1 MALDRPPGAGSA
13 SRLGNY
19 ELLKELSGGGIGST
33 WLARASSDE
42 GEAKSTP
49 PVTIL
54 RIYRH
59 LTKRAET
66 ADSILREAGMAQ
78 QIRFPN
84 VLSVIDAR
92 TADGEVFIVSEY
104 VEGEPLGALVP
115 LAGAEGL
122 PPPVSLRV
130 AVDVLRALASAH
142 TAQPAPL
149 VHGELSPT
157 HVSVGIDGV
166 TRVGG
171 LGVARAI
178 AGLAPMGTRNPD
190 RLAYAA
196 PERVKAMAA
205 HAEAPLD
212 PRADLFSV
220 GVVLWELL
228 ARQRL
233 FSSKLEAAVIQKVQ
247 TAPIPPLSGLA
258 GGAIPAEVAAV
269 VQTALERD
277 PARRFESASAML
289 AALEAAGAG
298 RIAGDDD
305 VAAAVNKLAGK
316 TIEPRRTMIAAAMAS
331 PAAAPGSRPPPR
343 ARGMT
348 LVGVAIP
355 AADGALAPG
364 GDSPRHAITAPS
376 PRARAIP
383 ATPGAPPVAAGGAVA
398 AGQVRPSSGA
408 TAPKDAAAP
417 KNGLAARPAAGAGA
431 SNGAGPA
438 GAEAAHAS
446 IDTGWGSVDDAPA
459 LPKPRPPAQTLPR
472 IEVPGEGTADRAPA
486 AASLGRAAATGTAT
500 AKEQPPARPAVP
512 RPADPGDTLVAA
524 RATPTPAEGT
534 VPKRP
539 TPIPGAPSPR
549 PPRPPPPPRAAAQPE
564 AHGKVAAAAPAAVGP
579 AITPSPPTPRVPV
592 PPPAPPAAAARRTP
606 VVPAVTPAPPRAA
619 AAPAAPATSRVPMA
633 PAAPS
638 PPATPPP
645 PAALAPAAPP
655 GAPQPPPAAAP
666 ASATSPAIPIAAKT
680 PPPPPAALAPA
691 ASTAAAQET
700 ARGSGP
706 ASTSSRT
713 IATPTGAQTKLWG
726 RAASAVDRLGP
737 GSTLGRYEIL
747 MPVAKGGMAAVWAA
761 RLQGTRG
768 FRKIV
773 AIKTMLPDVSD
784 DPDFE
789 SMFLDEAR
797 VAARI
802 RHPNVVEILDLGEED
817 DVLYIVMEWVDGET
831 AGTLQKAAKRLG
843 GIPQRIVLRIAS
855 QICAGLHNAHELRDD
870 SGVLL
875 DLVHRDI
882 SPANVL
888 ISTAGFVKIVDFGVA
903 KSKGRLHVTRA
914 GGIVKGKTPYLSPE
928 QLGGLPIDRRS
939 DIFSLGALLYVLTTG
954 LHPFRAETELATIEN
969 ITIRNPLPPR
979 ELNGAI
985 HPELDR
991 IILKALEK
999 DPESRFSTCAEM
1011 QRSIDQVASTLG
1023 EPTTDEDVAAFVRQA
1038 IGEIQAKRAQELR
1051 DAIVAVDAGAAVN
1064 SERRPGA
1071 SPESHAALADVGVGS
1086 REGGPAAAAASAA
1099 AGSPAATAAPAGVGL
1114 SSSGA
1119 APSPIAAKEEEV
1131 PISLEPISLEEIAVP
1146 AQPAETP
1153 PRLIIAPSLQADI
1166 PPGEPVAPVSPRPA
1180 AREGKPLGSSA
1191 KRILPAAGMP
1201 VTKVLAEADP
1211 PSSRAAALRER
1222 LARSSRSLANDVGE
1236 VTAVDRSYETGQR
1249 RKRLQLIV
1257 AGAAMFCVAL
1267 GAVALVARSGDERS
1281 RPEIGKA
1288 RVDALPAPAA
1298 ADTTSAAAAAEAVP
1312 ASPVSPVDPPPA
1324 AQPPSPPAPEPS
1336 ATPSTTP
1343 PEATPTAS
1351 ATPLAAAPAPSET
1364 AKAPVAATSQPIA
1377 APQAS
1382 RPPSTSRPRT
1392 TSTATKAAPKPAPAA
1407 KPTPKKKYNPSG
1419 I

>member
-19 ELLKELSGGGIGST
+19 ELLRELSGGGIGST

-42 GEAKSTP
+42 GEAKSAP

-78 QIRFPN
+78 QVRFPN
-84 VLSVIDAR
+84 VLSVLDAR
-92 TADGEVFIVSEY
+92 IADGEVFIVSEY

-122 PPPVSLRV
+122 PPPVSLRI
-130 AVDVLRALASAH
+130 AIDVLRALASAH

-149 VHGELSPT
+149 VHGELNPT

-247 TAPIPPLSGLA
+247 SAPIPQLAGLA
-258 GGAIPAEVAAV
+258 GGAVPAEVVDV
-269 VQTALERD
+269 VQAALERD

-298 RIAGDDD
+298 RIAGDED
-305 VAAAVNKLAGK
+305 VAAAVSRLAGK

-331 PAAAPGSRPPPR
+331 PAGADEPRPPPR

-355 AADGALAPG
+355 AADGALSPR
-364 GDSPRHAITAPS
+364 GDSPRQAITAPS
-376 PRARAIP
+376 PRARG
-383 ATPGAPPVAAGGAVA
+383 ATPGAPPVAAGGAIA
-398 AGQVRPSSGA
+398 ASQVRPTSGA
-408 TAPKDAAAP
+408 TATKDAAAP
-417 KNGLAARPAAGAGA
+417 KNGLTAKPAAGAGA

-438 GAEAAHAS
+438 GADAAHAS
-446 IDTGWGSVDDAPA
+446 VDTGWGSVDEVPA
-459 LPKPRPPAQTLPR
+459 RDLPGPRRPAQTLPR
-472 IEVPGEGTADRAPA
+472 IEPSGQGTEDRAA
-486 AASLGRAAATGTAT
+486 GGASTERAAATGAAT
-500 AKEQPPARPAVP
+500 AKEQPPARPAAP
-512 RPADPGDTLVAA
+512 RPGDLGDPVGAA

-534 VPKRP
+534 APKPP
-539 TPIPGAPSPR
+539 TPALGGPSPR
-549 PPRPPPPPRAAAQPE
+549 PPRPPPPARAASPAQPE
-564 AHGKVAAAAPAAVGP
+564 THGKVAAAAPAAVVP
-579 AITPSPPTPRVPV
+579 AFAPSPPTPRVPV
-592 PPPAPPAAAARRTP
+592 PPPAAATRRTP
-606 VVPAVTPAPPRAA
+606 VVPAMTPAPRAAATPAPPLATATSRAPVTPSA
-619 AAPAAPATSRVPMA
+619 PLPPAAPA
-633 PAAPS
+633 PAASAEPS
-638 PPATPPP
+638 QPLPPV
-645 PAALAPAAPP
+645 
-655 GAPQPPPAAAP
+655 AP
-666 ASATSPAIPIAAKT
+666 ASATAPAIPVAAKT
-680 PPPPPAALAPA
+680 PPPPPAAAAPPGGAPA
-691 ASTAAAQET
+691 VAATQEG
-700 ARGSGP
+700 ARGNGP

-713 IATPTGAQTKLWG
+713 VATPTGMQGPNKLWG
-726 RAASAVDRLGP
+726 RAASAVDQLGP

-969 ITIRNPLPPR
+969 ITIKNPLPPR

-1011 QRSIDQVASTLG
+1011 QRAIDQVASTLG

-1038 IGEIQAKRAQELR
+1038 IGEIQSKRAQELR
-1051 DAIVAVDAGAAVN
+1051 DAIAAVDAGAAVN

-1071 SPESHAALADVGVGS
+1071 SLEGHAALADVGAGS
-1086 REGGPAAAAASAA
+1086 REGAPAAA
-1099 AGSPAATAAPAGVGL
+1099 AGSPPAAAAPAGAGPA
-1114 SSSGA
+1114 SSGA
-1119 APSPIAAKEEEV
+1119 AASTTAEKDEEPPV
-1131 PISLEPISLEEIAVP
+1131 SLEPISFEEIAVP
-1146 AQPAETP
+1146 AQPAGVP
-1153 PRLIIAPSLQADI
+1153 PRLIIAPALQADVA
-1166 PPGEPVAPVSPRPA
+1166 PGEPAEPVSPRPT
-1180 AREGKPLGSSA
+1180 AREGKPLGPSA
-1191 KRILPAAGMP
+1191 KRILPAAGVP
-1201 VTKVLAEADP
+1201 ATKVLAPADP
-1211 PSSRAAALRER
+1211 PASRAAALSER
-1222 LARSSRSLANDVGE
+1222 LARRGSRSLANDVGE
-1236 VTAVDRSYETGQR
+1236 VTAVDRSFETAER

-1267 GAVALVARSGDERS
+1267 GAVALVVRGGDERS

-1288 RVDALPAPAA
+1288 RVDALPAAAA
-1298 ADTTSAAAAAEAVP
+1298 ADTTAAAAAAEAVP
-1312 ASPVSPVDPPPA
+1312 AAPVSPAEPQAAEPA
-1324 AQPPSPPAPEPS
+1324 SPPAPE
-1336 ATPSTTP
+1336 
-1343 PEATPTAS
+1343 AS
-1351 ATPLAAAPAPSET
+1351 ATPPEAAPAPSPTPPAAEPAPSQT
-1364 AKAPVAATSQPIA
+1364 AKAAAAATAQPIA

-1382 RPPSTSRPRT
+1382 PPPSTTRPRT
-1392 TSTATKAAPKPAPAA
+1392 TSTPAKPAPKPATTG

>member
-19 ELLKELSGGGIGST
+19 ELLRELSGGGIGST

-42 GEAKSTP
+42 GEAKSAP

-59 LTKRAET
+59 LTKKAET
-66 ADSILREAGMAQ
+66 TDSILREAGMAQ
-78 QIRFPN
+78 QVRFPN
-84 VLSVIDAR
+84 VLSVLDAR
-92 TADGEVFIVSEY
+92 IADGEVFIVSEY

-122 PPPVSLRV
+122 PPPVSLRI
-130 AVDVLRALASAH
+130 AIDVLRALASAH

-149 VHGELSPT
+149 VHGELNPT
-157 HVSVGIDGV
+157 HISVGIDGV

-190 RLAYAA
+190 RLGYAA

-205 HAEAPLD
+205 HAEAPLE

-247 TAPIPPLSGLA
+247 SAPIPALAGLA
-258 GGAIPAEVAAV
+258 GGAVPAEVVDV

-298 RIAGDDD
+298 RIAGDED
-305 VAAAVNKLAGK
+305 VAAAVSRLAGK

-331 PAAAPGSRPPPR
+331 PAGADGSRPPPR

-355 AADGALAPG
+355 AADGALSPR
-364 GDSPRHAITAPS
+364 GDSPRQAITAPS
-376 PRARAIP
+376 PRARANP
-383 ATPGAPPVAAGGAVA
+383 ATPGAPPVAAGGAIA
-398 AGQVRPSSGA
+398 ASQVRPTSGA
-408 TAPKDAAAP
+408 TATKDAAAP
-417 KNGLAARPAAGAGA
+417 KNGLAAKPVAGAGA

-438 GAEAAHAS
+438 GTDAAHTS
-446 IDTGWGSVDDAPA
+446 IDTGWGSVDEVAARDLPGPRRPA
-459 LPKPRPPAQTLPR
+459 ETLPR
-472 IEVPGEGTADRAPA
+472 IELSGQGTEDRAA
-486 AASLGRAAATGTAT
+486 AGTSTERAAATGAAT
-500 AKEQPPARPAVP
+500 AKEQPPARPVAP
-512 RPADPGDTLVAA
+512 RPGDPGDPLVGA

-534 VPKRP
+534 APKPP
-539 TPIPGAPSPR
+539 TPAAGGASPR
-549 PPRPPPPPRAAAQPE
+549 PPRPPPPARAASPAQPE
-564 AHGKVAAAAPAAVGP
+564 THGKVTAAAPAAVVP
-579 AITPSPPTPRVPV
+579 ALAPSPPTPRVPV
-592 PPPAPPAAAARRTP
+592 PPPAPPAAATRRTP
-606 VVPAVTPAPPRAA
+606 VVPAVTPAPRAA
-619 AAPAAPATSRVPMA
+619 ATPAPPPAKTASRAPVTPAAPLPPAAHAPAASAE
-633 PAAPS
+633 PS
-638 PPATPPP
+638 QPLPP
-645 PAALAPAAPP
+645 
-655 GAPQPPPAAAP
+655 AAP
-666 ASATSPAIPIAAKT
+666 ASATAPAIPVAAKT
-680 PPPPPAALAPA
+680 PPPPPAAAAPPGRAPA
-691 ASTAAAQET
+691 VASTQES
-700 ARGSGP
+700 ARGNGP

-713 IATPTGAQTKLWG
+713 VATPTGMQGPNKLWG
-726 RAASAVDRLGP
+726 RAASAVDQLGP

-969 ITIRNPLPPR
+969 ITIKNPLPPR

-1011 QRSIDQVASTLG
+1011 QRAIDQVASTLG

-1051 DAIVAVDAGAAVN
+1051 DAIAAVDAGAAVN
-1064 SERRPGA
+1064 SERRPAA
-1071 SPESHAALADVGVGS
+1071 SLEGHAALADVGVGS
-1086 REGGPAAAAASAA
+1086 HEGGPAAAAP
-1099 AGSPAATAAPAGVGL
+1099 SPAAAAPASAGPA
-1114 SSSGA
+1114 SSRGA
-1119 APSPIAAKEEEV
+1119 ASPIAEKDEEPPV
-1131 PISLEPISLEEIAVP
+1131 SLEPISFEEIAVS
-1146 AQPAETP
+1146 AQPAEVP
-1153 PRLIIAPSLQADI
+1153 PRLIIAPALQVDVT
-1166 PPGEPVAPVSPRPA
+1166 PGELAEPVSPRLA

-1191 KRILPAAGMP
+1191 KRILPAAGVP
-1201 VTKVLAEADP
+1201 PTKVLAAADP
-1211 PSSRAAALRER
+1211 PASRAAALSER
-1222 LARSSRSLANDVGE
+1222 LRGGSRSLAHDVGE
-1236 VTAVDRSYETGQR
+1236 VTAVDRSFETGER

-1267 GAVALVARSGDERS
+1267 GAVALVVRGGDERS

-1288 RVDALPAPAA
+1288 RVDALPAAAA
-1298 ADTTSAAAAAEAVP
+1298 ADTTATAAAAEPVP
-1312 ASPVSPVDPPPA
+1312 AAPVPPA
-1324 AQPPSPPAPEPS
+1324 EPQTAQPASPPAPE
-1336 ATPSTTP
+1336 
-1343 PEATPTAS
+1343 AS
-1351 ATPLAAAPAPSET
+1351 ATPPEAAPAPSPTPPAAEPTPSQT
-1364 AKAPVAATSQPIA
+1364 AKAPAAAAAQPIA

-1382 RPPSTSRPRT
+1382 RPPSTARPRT
-1392 TSTATKAAPKPAPAA
+1392 TSTPAKPAPKPATTG

>member
-19 ELLKELSGGGIGST
+19 ELLRELSGGGIGST
-33 WLARASSDE
+33 WLARASSDD
-42 GEAKSTP
+42 GEAKSAP

-59 LTKRAET
+59 LTKKAET

-78 QIRFPN
+78 QVRFPN
-84 VLSVIDAR
+84 VLSVLDAR

-104 VEGEPLGALVP
+104 VEGEPLGALVSA
-115 LAGAEGL
+115 AGAEGL
-122 PPPVSLRV
+122 PPPVSLRI
-130 AVDVLRALASAH
+130 AIDALRALASAH
-142 TAQPAPL
+142 AAQPAPL
-149 VHGELSPT
+149 VHGELNPT

-220 GVVLWELL
+220 GVILWELL

-247 TAPIPPLSGLA
+247 SAPIPPLAGLA
-258 GGAIPAEVAAV
+258 GGAVPAEVVDV

-305 VAAAVNKLAGK
+305 VAAAVSRLAGK

-331 PAAAPGSRPPPR
+331 PAGADGSRPPPR

-355 AADGALAPG
+355 AADGAL
-364 GDSPRHAITAPS
+364 SPRGDGPRQAITAPT
-376 PRARAIP
+376 PRART
-383 ATPGAPPVAAGGAVA
+383 ATPGAPPVAAAGALA
-398 AGQVRPSSGA
+398 ASQVRP
-408 TAPKDAAAP
+408 TAAKDAAAP
-417 KNGLAARPAAGAGA
+417 KNGLAAKPAAGAGA

-438 GAEAAHAS
+438 GTDAAHAS
-446 IDTGWGSVDDAPA
+446 IDTEWGSVDDVPA
-459 LPKPRPPAQTLPR
+459 RDLPGPRRPAATLPR
-472 IEVPGEGTADRAPA
+472 IELSGQGTEDRA
-486 AASLGRAAATGTAT
+486 ASGASPERAAATGAAT
-500 AKEQPPARPAVP
+500 AKEQPPARPAAP
-512 RPADPGDTLVAA
+512 RPGEPGDALAAA

-534 VPKRP
+534 VPKPP
-539 TPIPGAPSPR
+539 TPAPGGPSPR
-549 PPRPPPPPRAAAQPE
+549 PPRPPPPARAASPAQPE

-579 AITPSPPTPRVPV
+579 ALAPSPPTPRVPV
-592 PPPAPPAAAARRTP
+592 PPPGPPAAATRRTP
-606 VVPAVTPAPPRAA
+606 VVPAVTPAPRAA
-619 AAPAAPATSRVPMA
+619 
-633 PAAPS
+633 
-638 PPATPPP
+638 ATPPP
-645 PAALAPAAPP
+645 PPVKTTSRAPVTPSAPLPPAAPAPAASPEPSQPLPP
-655 GAPQPPPAAAP
+655 AAP
-666 ASATSPAIPIAAKT
+666 ASATAPAIPVPAKT
-680 PPPPPAALAPA
+680 PPPPPVAAALPGGAPA
-691 ASTAAAQET
+691 TQES
-700 ARGSGP
+700 ARGNGP
-706 ASTSSRT
+706 ASTATRT
-713 IATPTGAQTKLWG
+713 IPTPTGVQGQTKLWG
-726 RAASAVDRLGP
+726 RVASAVDQLGP

-954 LHPFRAETELATIEN
+954 LHPFRAETDLATIEN
-969 ITIRNPLPPR
+969 ITIKNPLPPR

-1011 QRSIDQVASTLG
+1011 QRAIDQVASTLG

-1038 IGEIQAKRAQELR
+1038 IGEIQSKRAQELR
-1051 DAIVAVDAGAAVN
+1051 DAIAAVDAGAAVN
-1064 SERRPGA
+1064 SERRPAA
-1071 SPESHAALADVGVGS
+1071 SLEGHAAPADVGVGS
-1086 REGGPAAAAASAA
+1086 HEGGPAAAAASP
-1099 AGSPAATAAPAGVGL
+1099 PAAAAPAGAGPA
-1114 SSSGA
+1114 SSRGA
-1119 APSPIAAKEEEV
+1119 ASPIAEEEPPV
-1131 PISLEPISLEEIAVP
+1131 SLEPISFEEIAVP
-1146 AQPAETP
+1146 AQPAEAP
-1153 PRLIIAPSLQADI
+1153 PRLIIAPALQPD
-1166 PPGEPVAPVSPRPA
+1166 GEPAEPVSPRPA
-1180 AREGKPLGSSA
+1180 AREGKPLGPSA
-1191 KRILPAAGMP
+1191 KRILPAAGVP
-1201 VTKVLAEADP
+1201 ATKVLAAADP
-1211 PSSRAAALRER
+1211 PASRAAALSER
-1222 LARSSRSLANDVGE
+1222 LARRGSRSLANDVGE
-1236 VTAVDRSYETGQR
+1236 VTAVDRSFETGQR

-1267 GAVALVARSGDERS
+1267 GAVALVVRGGDERS
-1281 RPEIGKA
+1281 RPEVGKA
-1288 RVDALPAPAA
+1288 RVDALPAA
-1298 ADTTSAAAAAEAVP
+1298 TSAATTATAAAAEAVP
-1312 ASPVSPVDPPPA
+1312 APPASPVEPPQT
-1324 AQPPSPPAPEPS
+1324 AQPASPPAPE
-1336 ATPSTTP
+1336 
-1343 PEATPTAS
+1343 AS
-1351 ATPLAAAPAPSET
+1351 ATPPEAAPAPSPTPPAAEPTPSPT
-1364 AKAPVAATSQPIA
+1364 AKAPAAAAAQPIA

-1382 RPPSTSRPRT
+1382 RPPSTTRPRT
-1392 TSTATKAAPKPAPAA
+1392 TSTPAKPAPKPATTG
-1407 KPTPKKKYNPSG
+1407 KPSPKKKYNPSG